1 MASRHF
7 ISSPAKPSGADATRM
22 PDVADAFQF
31 ASAFLDQQQQ
41 MLGLTSLAADTLRL
55 MLRQTQR
62 QMEYMSSLSRCRD
75 WASAA
80 ALTTTFAQTM
90 SQEVSRDW
98 QQTAQLAER
107 WMATTNQTAHRTANR
122 LDRQGLEP
130 DAMPI
135 GSGPTPEPFA
145 QAWPD
150 PLGLMRFWSGEVFMQ
165 HQPPW
170 RQ

>member
-1 MASRHF
+1 MASQH
-7 ISSPAKPSGADATRM
+7 SNPSTAKPSGADATRM

-31 ASAFLDQQQQ
+31 ASALLDQQQQ

-62 QMEYMSSLSRCRD
+62 QMEYMSALSRCRD
-75 WASAA
+75 WVSAT
-80 ALTTTFAQTM
+80 ALTTEFVQTM
-90 SQEVSRDW
+90 SQEAPREW
-98 QQTAQLAER
+98 QQTAHLAER
-107 WMATTNQTAHRTANR
+107 WMATTNQTARKTANR

-135 GSGPTPEPFA
+135 GSGSTPEPFT

>member
-1 MASRHF
+1 MASQH
-7 ISSPAKPSGADATRM
+7 SNPSTAKPSGADATRM

-31 ASAFLDQQQQ
+31 ASALLDQQQQ

-62 QMEYMSSLSRCRD
+62 QMEYMSALSRCRD
-75 WASAA
+75 WASATV
-80 ALTTTFAQTM
+80 LTTAFVQTM
-90 SQEVSRDW
+90 SQEVPREW
-98 QQTAQLAER
+98 QETAHLAER
-107 WMATTNQTAHRTANR
+107 WMATTNQDTRRMAEGFGRP
-122 LDRQGLEP
+122 GSEP
-130 DAMPI
+130 DQTPI
-135 GSGPTPEPFA
+135 GSVSTQEPFA

>member
-1 MASRHF
+1 MASQH
-7 ISSPAKPSGADATRM
+7 SNPSTATPSGADATRM

-31 ASAFLDQQQQ
+31 ASALLDQQQQ

-62 QMEYMSSLSRCRD
+62 QMEYMSALSRCRD
-75 WASAA
+75 WGSAA
-80 ALTTTFAQTM
+80 ALTSAFAQTIN
-90 SQEVSRDW
+90 QEVSREW
-98 QQTAQLAER
+98 QQTAHLAER
-107 WMATTNQTAHRTANR
+107 WIATTNQTARNTANR

-150 PLGLMRFWSGEVFMQ
+150 PLGLMSFWSGEVFMQ

>member
-1 MASRHF
+1 MASRHSNS
-7 ISSPAKPSGADATRM
+7 SSPKPSGADATRM
-22 PDVADAFQF
+22 PDVTDAFQF
-31 ASAFLDQQQQ
+31 ASALLGQQQQ

-62 QMEYMSSLSRCRD
+62 QMEYMSALSRCRD

-80 ALTTTFAQTM
+80 ALTTAFAQTL
-90 SQEVSRDW
+90 SQEVSREW
-98 QQTAQLAER
+98 QETAHLAER
-107 WMATTNQTAHRTANR
+107 WMATTNQDTRR
-122 LDRQGLEP
+122 MVGGLSRHGSEP
-130 DAMPI
+130 YQTPI
-135 GSGPTPEPFA
+135 GSGSTEGAFA

-150 PLGLMRFWSGEVFMQ
+150 PLGLMRFWSGEVFTQ

>member
-7 ISSPAKPSGADATRM
+7 NSSPATPSGADATRM

-62 QMEYMSSLSRCRD
+62 QMEYMSALSRCRD

-90 SQEVSRDW
+90 SQEVSREW
-98 QQTAQLAER
+98 QETAHLAEP
-107 WMATTNQTAHRTANR
+107 WMATTNQNARKTANR
-122 LDRQGLEP
+122 LGHPGLEP
-130 DAMPI
+130 DELPI
-135 GSGPTPEPFA
+135 GSGSTPEPFA

-150 PLGLMRFWSGEVFMQ
+150 PLGLMKFWSGEVFTQ

>member
-1 MASRHF
+1 MASQH
-7 ISSPAKPSGADATRM
+7 SNPSTAKASGADATRM

-62 QMEYMSSLSRCRD
+62 QMEYMSTLSRCRD

-80 ALTTTFAQTM
+80 SLTTAFVQTM
-90 SQEVSRDW
+90 SQEVPREW

-135 GSGPTPEPFA
+135 GSCPTPEPFA

>member
-1 MASRHF
+1 MASRH
-7 ISSPAKPSGADATRM
+7 SSPSTATPSGTDTTQM

-31 ASAFLDQQQQ
+31 ASALLDQQQQ

-62 QMEYMSSLSRCRD
+62 QMEYASALSRCRD

-80 ALTTTFAQTM
+80 ALTTAFAETM
-90 SQEVSRDW
+90 SKEVSQEW
-98 QQTAQLAER
+98 QETAHLAER
-107 WMATTNQTAHRTANR
+107 WMASTNRSARKTENR
-122 LDRQGLEP
+122 LDRPVGSSAPQEP
-130 DAMPI
+130 YL
-135 GSGPTPEPFA
+135 

-150 PLGLMRFWSGEVFMQ
+150 PLGVMRFWSREMLAQ
-165 HQPPW
+165 HQSPW

>member
-7 ISSPAKPSGADATRM
+7 NSSPAMPSGADATSM

-62 QMEYMSSLSRCRD
+62 QMEYMSALSRCRD
-75 WASAA
+75 WASAT
-80 ALTTTFAQTM
+80 ALTTAFAQTM
-90 SQEVSRDW
+90 NQEVSRDW

-107 WMATTNQTAHRTANR
+107 WMATTSQTAHRTANR
-122 LDRQGLEP
+122 LDRHGLEP
-130 DAMPI
+130 DAMPF

-150 PLGLMRFWSGEVFMQ
+150 PLGLMRFWSGDVFTQ

>member
-1 MASRHF
+1 MASRHPN
-7 ISSPAKPSGADATRM
+7 SSSAKPSGADATRM

-62 QMEYMSSLSRCRD
+62 QMEYMSALSRCRD

-80 ALTTTFAQTM
+80 ALTTAFAQTM
-90 SQEVSRDW
+90 SQEVSREW
-98 QQTAQLAER
+98 QETAHLAER
-107 WMATTNQTAHRTANR
+107 WIATTNQDTRRMADGFGRH
-122 LDRQGLEP
+122 GLEP

-135 GSGPTPEPFA
+135 GSGSTPEPFA

-150 PLGLMRFWSGEVFMQ
+150 PLGLMRFWSGEVFTQ

>member
-1 MASRHF
+1 
-7 ISSPAKPSGADATRM
+7 M

-31 ASAFLDQQQQ
+31 ASAVLDQQQQ

-55 MLRQTQR
+55 VLRQTQR
-62 QMEYMSSLSRCRD
+62 QIEYMSALSRCRD

-80 ALTTTFAQTM
+80 ALTTGFAQTM

-98 QQTAQLAER
+98 QETAHLAER
-107 WMATTNQTAHRTANR
+107 WMATTNQNTRKTANR
-122 LDRQGLEP
+122 LDRHGLEP
-130 DAMPI
+130 DAMPS
-135 GSGPTPEPFA
+135 GSGSTQEPFA

-150 PLGLMRFWSGEVFMQ
+150 PLGLMRFWSGEVFTQ
-165 HQPPW
+165 HQPLW